1 MTALEIISQLI
12 TWTPF
17 LIEGFAW
24 NILIALVAAVAG
36 TSLGS
41 ILVWAQLSPLS
52 WLSKTSLIVS
62 GIFFKTP
69 TIVLMFYC
77 AVLLPNEIMVPGTQW
92 IYPFPGWIKAALALS
107 AAQVGFTSTNLLVAV
122 RFWRNSN
129 HAAALL
135 LIPAWGGHLLITIIA
150 SSAASL
156 VGVNE
161 IVSRCN
167 KVLAASQN
175 TDLMLPMY
183 FYTSLFFLAFCFPL
197 TLLMKKIKKILTQR
211 LGKN

>member
-1 MTALEIISQLI
+1 MTTSETILQLI

-24 NILIALVAAVAG
+24 NILIALMAAVTG
-36 TSLGS
+36 TSVGA
-41 ILVWAQLSPLS
+41 ILVWARLSQRPS
-52 WLSKTSLIVS
+52 LSKTSLFIS
-62 GIFFKTP
+62 GIFIKIP
-69 TIVLMFYC
+69 TIALMFYG

-92 IYPFPGWIKAALALS
+92 VYPFPAWIKAALALS
-107 AAQVGFTSTNLLVAV
+107 AAQVGFTSTNLLLAM

-129 HAAALL
+129 RAAALL
-135 LIPAWGGHLLITIIA
+135 FIPAWGGHLLITVIA

-183 FYTSLFFLAFCFPL
+183 LYASLFFLLFCLPL
-197 TLLMKKIKKILTQR
+197 TLLIKKTKKVLSKR
-211 LGKN
+211 LGGH